1 MKSIK
6 EAERKTSTLRRGM
19 RFATLVMQ
27 GHLFDTN
34 FFNICINIME
44 RNDLDFRII
53 EWEVGNTAINSSTVS
68 LQVIS

>member
-19 RFATLVMQ
+19 RFATIVMQ

-34 FFNICINIME
+34 FFNKCINIME
-44 RNDLDFRII
+44 KNDIEFRVI
-53 EWEVGNTAINSSTVS
+53 EWEVGNNALNSSSVS
-68 LQVIS
+68 V